1 MPLTRCTENG
11 KPGWKW
17 GASGACY
24 TYAKGNAKSEAQAKE
39 KAMAQSRAIAVN
51 RFIRKSAGRD

>member
-1 MPLTRCTENG
+1 MPLTRCTKNG
-11 KPGWKW
+11 RSGWKW
-17 GASGACY
+17 GEGGACY
-24 TYAKGNAKSEAQAKE
+24 TYTKGNAKSEAQAKE